1 MRKSDRLLIAS
12 IVALAV
18 YYVLAITV
26 PEFASPIVIVYYILL
41 DISLAL
47 GYFGPFIVSF
57 IGNASFLF
65 PMPYMLVTFI
75 VGGFTDA
82 ATGEFLFDPW
92 IVGIVS
98 GFGAT
103 LGEMTGY
110 LLGYGGRRFLDEN
123 QRKSFSAYIKSHPR
137 AIPLITWF
145 LAVSPIADDFFIVP
159 LGAAKYTWWK
169 VAIPQFVGKSMF
181 MIAAAW
187 GGRFSL
193 QFVEDIIG
201 NPASITSRTIEVLA
215 LLSLII
221 SLYVIT
227 RIDWQKLMAE
237 KSDMMSITN
246 ETS

>member
-18 YYVLAITV
+18 YYVLAITI
-26 PEFASPIVIVYYILL
+26 PEFASPILIVYNILL
-41 DISLAL
+41 EISLGF

-75 VGGFTDA
+75 VGGFTDTV
-82 ATGEFLFDPW
+82 TGEFLFDPW

-110 LLGYGGRRFLDEN
+110 LIGFGGRRFIDEN
-123 QRKSFSAYIKSHPR
+123 QRNSFSEYIKSHPR

-159 LGAAKYTWWK
+159 LGAAKYPWWK

-181 MIAAAW
+181 MIGAAFA
-187 GGRFSL
+187 GRFSL
-193 QFVEDIIG
+193 DFVEDIIG

-215 LLSLII
+215 LLSLVV
-221 SLYVIT
+221 SLYVLA
-227 RIDWQKLMAE
+227 RVDWQKLMT
-237 KSDMMSITN
+237 KHTDIDVTHQ
-246 ETS
+246 

>member
-12 IVALAV
+12 IIALAV
-18 YYVLAITV
+18 YYVLAITI
-26 PEFASPIVIVYYILL
+26 PEFASPIVIVYEILL
-41 DISLAL
+41 DISLTF

-75 VGGFTDA
+75 VGGFTDTV
-82 ATGEFLFDPW
+82 TGEFLFDPW
-92 IVGIVS
+92 MVGIIS

-110 LLGYGGRRFLDEN
+110 LIGFGGRRFIDEH
-123 QRKSFSAYIKSHPR
+123 QRNSFSEYIKTHPR

-159 LGAAKYTWWK
+159 LGAVKYPWWK

-181 MIAAAW
+181 MIGAAFA
-187 GGRFSL
+187 GRFSL
-193 QFVEDIIG
+193 DFVEDIIG

-215 LLSLII
+215 LLSLVI
-221 SLYVIT
+221 SLYVLA
-227 RIDWQKLMAE
+227 RVDWQKLMT
-237 KSDMMSITN
+237 KNSKIDLPQQ
-246 ETS
+246 

>member
-18 YYVLAITV
+18 YYILAITI
-26 PEFASPIVIVYYILL
+26 PEFASPIVIVYNILL
-41 DISLAL
+41 DISLSL
-47 GYFGPFIVSF
+47 GYLGPFVVSF

-75 VGGFTDA
+75 VGGFTDTV
-82 ATGEFLFDPW
+82 TGEFLFDPW

-98 GFGAT
+98 GLGAT

-110 LLGYGGRRFLDEN
+110 LIGYGGRRFIDEN
-123 QRKSFSAYIKSHPR
+123 QRNSFSEYIKSHPR

-159 LGAAKYTWWK
+159 LGAAKYPWWK
-169 VAIPQFVGKSMF
+169 VAVPQFVGKSMF
-181 MIAAAW
+181 MVAAAW
-187 GGRFSL
+187 AGRFSL
-193 QFVEDIIG
+193 EFVEEIIG

-215 LLSLII
+215 LLSLVI
-221 SLYVIT
+221 SLYVLA
-227 RIDWQKLMAE
+227 RVDWQKLMTKNTE
-237 KSDMMSITN
+237 LDIPQQ
-246 ETS
+246 